1 MKFGWVSRTRAAA
14 RFSFSGAGLVLLGMS
29 LVACKNKAGDA
40 CKNAKEAS
48 CLDGASALV
57 CYNKVWTKLGCRG
70 AKGCQTEGA
79 AVVCD
84 ESFASTG
91 EFCDTEDNV
100 TCSLDKHAQ
109 LRCERGQWRLDA
121 TCRGAEGCVAAGDTV
136 KCDDTIAV
144 LEDRCAKEGTHTCN
158 VEHTGVL
165 VCKGKAFVL
174 AEACRA
180 PSCAIKGTT
189 VGCN

>member
-1 MKFGWVSRTRAAA
+1 MKFGPKYRASKAVLTACAKVALVSL
-14 RFSFSGAGLVLLGMS
+14 SLAG
-29 LVACKNKAGDA
+29 CKPKTGDA
-40 CKNAKEAS
+40 CKNPKQAS
-48 CLDGASALV
+48 CLDGTSALV
-57 CYNKVWTKLGCRG
+57 CHDKTWTKLGCRG
-70 AKGCQTEGA
+70 AKGCRTEGA
-79 AVVCD
+79 SVDCD
-84 ESFASTG
+84 ESLASTG

-121 TCRGAEGCVAAGDTV
+121 TCRGADGCVATGDLV

-144 LEDRCAKEGTHTCN
+144 LEDRCAKDGHHTCN
-158 VEHTGVL
+158 VERTSVL
-165 VCKGKAFVL
+165 VCKGKAFAL
-174 AEACRA
+174 AEACRT